1 MNRLTAGLAIAAL
14 TLSAC
19 ATTPT
24 ITSDTT
30 PGASFATYKTF
41 AWVNTLPPPG
51 MSPVAYERVRQ
62 GVAANLLARGYTEGD
77 PADLT
82 LIVTLGA
89 KEKLNVSSFGGRWG
103 GPWGGGQLDVRQS
116 TKGSMYVDAFDTRT
130 RRPVWHGQA
139 SQDIDPDK
147 VDPQALDRAVSQV
160 MAKFPPRA

>member
-1 MNRLTAGLAIAAL
+1 MNRLAAGLAVAAL

-24 ITSDTT
+24 VSSDTT
-30 PGASFATYKTF
+30 PGASFTAYRTF
-41 AWVNTLPPPG
+41 SWVNTLPPPG
-51 MSPVAYERVRQ
+51 LSPVAYERIRQ
-62 GVAANLLARGYTEGD
+62 GVAADLIAKGYTEGF

-82 LIVTLGA
+82 LIITLGA
-89 KEKLNVSSFGGRWG
+89 KERLNVNSFGGPWG
-103 GPWGGGQLDVRQS
+103 GPWGGQIDVHQS

-130 RRPVWHGQA
+130 GRPVWHGQA

-160 MAKFPPRA
+160 MARFPARA